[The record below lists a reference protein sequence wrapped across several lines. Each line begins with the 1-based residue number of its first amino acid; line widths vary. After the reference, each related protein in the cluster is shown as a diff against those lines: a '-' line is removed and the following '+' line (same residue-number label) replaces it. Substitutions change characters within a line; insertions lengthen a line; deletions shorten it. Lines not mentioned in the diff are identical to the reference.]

1 MEYGIFKVVMLREKQ
16 LPNKTGFTIVELL
29 VVIVVLGILVSVS
42 YFGFSTWRDRVAE
55 SELKSDLNGLYSA
68 MESARSWSNGYPVLA
83 QGTVFDGN
91 TTTKNIFTQSTN
103 VKITYSR
110 GDNKAYCVNAISKAR
125 PSILMF
131 LDTSNGNKEPKKGM
145 CATT

>member
-16 LPNKTGFTIVELL
+16 LPNQTGFTIVELL

-68 MESARSWSNGYPVLA
+68 MESARNWSKGYPVLSA
-83 QGTVFDGN
+83 GTLFDGN
-91 TTTKNIFTQSTN
+91 STTKGIFTQSTN
-103 VKITYSR
+103 VKLTYDQ
-110 GDNKAYCVNAISKAR
+110 GDSTKYCVEAVSRAR
-125 PSILMF
+125 PSITMYLN
-131 LDTSNGNKEPKKGM
+131 TTNGNREPKKGL
-145 CATT
+145 C